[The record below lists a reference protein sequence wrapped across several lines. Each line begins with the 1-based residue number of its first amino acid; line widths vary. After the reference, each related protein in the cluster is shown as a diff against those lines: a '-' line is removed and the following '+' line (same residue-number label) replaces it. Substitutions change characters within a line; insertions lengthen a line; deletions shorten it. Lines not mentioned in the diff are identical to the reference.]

1 MVHQA
6 LGAAAVQPFQLS
18 SHVKRPF
25 EGDLR
30 KVKGAL
36 PNTTRRAMSGFDIA
50 KSRPVPNV
58 SLTPELERFAEECVR
73 AGRYGN
79 VSEVARAALRLL
91 QDTERKR
98 QEFLAMLGRVEAEG
112 EAAGFVSADEVAA
125 ELDTVIAEA
134 EERPS
139 P

>member
-1 MVHQA
+1 M
-6 LGAAAVQPFQLS
+6 L
-18 SHVKRPF
+18 
-25 EGDLR
+25 
-30 KVKGAL
+30 KGR
-36 PNTTRRAMSGFDIA
+36 T
-50 KSRPVPNV
+50 VPNV

-91 QDTERKR
+91 QDAERER

-112 EAAGFVSADEVAA
+112 EAAGFAAVDEVAA
-125 ELDTVIAEA
+125 ELDAVIAEA

>member
-1 MVHQA
+1 M
-6 LGAAAVQPFQLS
+6 L
-18 SHVKRPF
+18 
-25 EGDLR
+25 E
-30 KVKGAL
+30 
-36 PNTTRRAMSGFDIA
+36 
-50 KSRPVPNV
+50 SRPVPNV

-91 QDTERKR
+91 QDAEQQQ
-98 QEFLAMLGRVEAEG
+98 QELLAMLGRVEAEG
-112 EAAGFVSADEVAA
+112 TAAGFAGVDEVAA
-125 ELDTVIAEA
+125 ELDAVIAQA